1 MGTPKTNK
9 WLKRLKRWKTSQSP
23 WKAYL
28 LLFLMLVSIVSSV
41 RAGDLKN
48 NGAINNSG
56 TIKVKN
62 QAIGLPMINNGVYEF
77 FGGNQTIPGR
87 QFQDLSLTGSG
98 TKSTSGTDVTV
109 YGTLA
114 IALGITLATT
124 AGADVHL
131 NGTGTL
137 NEQGYLLGVVDKTV
151 TLAGASGSSNFGN
164 IGATISWTG
173 LAPGNTTVVRT
184 TGVASTSVDPLF
196 AGKQSI
202 KRYFDIAPTFS
213 SGLNGIL
220 EFKYADIELNGQDEN
235 TFSLWRSVDGGLNW
249 RKQGG
254 AVNASLNTVTKSG
267 ILNFSRWTVSDAA
280 NPLGPSF
287 IEGAAQNLTLVS
299 GNGQS
304 AAPSSVLPAP
314 FVAAVRDYYGNPI
327 PGIPVTFAIT
337 GTPGGAT
344 GQNLSVTN
352 ATTDVNG
359 RATTVLTLGNTAG
372 AYSVAATAAGLAG
385 SPIAFTA
392 TATGSP
398 PPPPP
403 PPPAATSIVMTA
415 GQGQTDTVSTQLD
428 NPFVVTVLSQSGTP
442 FAGTAVRF
450 AIAVTPAGASGT
462 VLSDTL
468 VTTNAAG
475 QAFTKLTLG
484 NKVGTYTVTV
494 SSGSLIG
501 SPITFTA
508 TAVAGRPVYL
518 SATSGNN
525 QTAPVRTTLPQAFVV
540 TVTDTFGNA
549 KQGVTVRFAMAS
561 MPVGAQGQTL
571 SDTSV
576 ITGANGQA
584 STRLTLGDSVGVY
597 GVTASSGSLLG
608 SPAAF
613 SATAIAST
621 AAASMVLTFGDGQR
635 GRVNTTLT
643 DPLVVTVINASGNP
657 VAGVP
662 VTFAIVD
669 TPAGA
674 AGQRLTALQALTDSL
689 GHATTSLTL
698 GSRPGVYRIA
708 ATSAGL
714 AGSPIMFT
722 ATAEVGAAAS
732 LVFVSGYNQIG
743 VAGTTLAQLF
753 VVTVLDGAGNAVPG
767 ATVIFA
773 VDSIPLGASGQFFNG
788 ASSVAVT
795 TNSLGVASVSFTL
808 GDRAGIY
815 RVTAVSS
822 GLSGSPIVFRATAT
836 IAGGAVS
843 IVYTAGDW
851 QSAPI
856 LTDLV
861 HPLIVTVLSA
871 SGSPIAGQP
880 VTFALDSIP
889 AGAIGQTVTPITV
902 ITDVLGQASTIVKL
916 GSKVGV
922 YKITASSGGLA
933 GSPIEFQV
941 SATVG
946 APRTLAYITGDNQIQ
961 PITSTLNSAFVVRVL
976 DVGENPVPGVAV
988 QFTLDSI
995 PTGATGQSLRV
1006 INSLT
1011 DADGRASALLALGNR
1026 VGIYVASAMSGGLAG
1041 SPIRFS
1047 ARATTGAP
1055 VAMFMTSGNEQTG
1068 FVSTELPAP
1077 FIVNILD
1084 ISGNP
1089 VPGVAV
1095 QFALDSVPS
1104 GARGQS
1110 LRIINS
1116 ATNELGQASVVL
1128 MLGDKVG
1135 RYTVTASS
1143 SGLLGSP
1150 TRFAATASI
1159 LVGDVNSDRE
1169 INIADLTSVIDHIL
1183 GKFTLTGNDSAKAD
1197 MNKDGRISVADV
1209 VAMQNLLL
1217 GVPQSGLSSS
1227 DEPDRALA
1235 SLLNLLQ
1242 STADSTLT
1250 VKGEFVLTDNGV
1262 RFSMMNL
1269 IPVKGVQLVVRFRSA
1284 TTIQRPDVIFP
1295 RAAVDSFYVGS
1306 SGRELRLL
1314 AYNPA
1319 NIPIAAGEG
1328 PLFRLP
1334 IKLASLD
1341 EIEAIQFIVS
1351 ARDST
1356 LPFDKALKASVE
1368 KRLPT
1373 PQEIPFAFILYQNY
1387 PNPFNSMT
1395 RIDYEVAD
1403 LQGRAADVL
1412 VQVYNLLG
1420 EKVKALASG
1429 RHASGRY
1436 SVTWDGTDSRGQ
1448 KVPSGTYYYR
1458 LISGDHASGKKMI
1471 LLK

>member
-1 MGTPKTNK
+1 M
-9 WLKRLKRWKTSQSP
+9 
-23 WKAYL
+23 
-28 LLFLMLVSIVSSV
+28 VSEV
-41 RAGDLKN
+41 RANGDLKN
-48 NGAINNSG
+48 NGGTINNTG
-56 TIKVKN
+56 KIRVKN
-62 QAIGLPMINNGVYEF
+62 QATGLPAVNGGLYEF
-77 FGGNQTIPGR
+77 FGANQQIPSMSY
-87 QFQDLSLTGSG
+87 QDLKFTGSDIKTMNPG
-98 TKSTSGTDVTV
+98 TAHVLGTFTIASGVTAQTPVGSQIDLSTSGTLD
-109 YGTLA
+109 
-114 IALGITLATT
+114 
-124 AGADVHL
+124 
-131 NGTGTL
+131 
-137 NEQGYLLGVVDKTV
+137 EQGYLLGTISKSV
-151 TLAGASGSSNFGN
+151 TLAGGSGSSAFGN

-202 KRYFDIAPTFS
+202 NRYFDVAPTFP
-213 SGLNGIL
+213 SGLNGTL
-220 EFKYADIELNGQDEN
+220 EFKYAEIELNGQNEN
-235 TFSLWRSVDGGLNW
+235 TFSLWRSVDGGSNW

-254 AVNASLNTVTKSG
+254 VVDAIQNTVTKSG

-287 IEGAAQNLTLVS
+287 IEGVAQNLTVVS
-299 GNGQS
+299 GNSQS

-337 GTPGGAT
+337 STPGGAT

-359 RATTVLTLGNTAG
+359 RATTVFTLGNTAG
-372 AYSVAATAAGLAG
+372 AYSVAATSAGLAG

-392 TATGSP
+392 TATGAPP

-403 PPPAATSIVMTA
+403 PPPAPVATSLVLTA
-415 GQGQTDTVSTQLD
+415 GQAQTDTVATQLD
-428 NPFVVTVLSQSGTP
+428 NPLLVTVLSQYGTP
-442 FAGTAVRF
+442 ISGAAVRF
-450 AIAVTPAGASGT
+450 AISGT
-462 VLSDTL
+462 PVGALGALLSDTL
-468 VTTNAAG
+468 VTTNALGRAS
-475 QAFTKLTLG
+475 TRLTLG
-484 NKVGTYTVTV
+484 TKAGTYAITAT
-494 SSGSLIG
+494 SSSLTG
-501 SPITFTA
+501 SPIAFTA
-508 TAVAGRPVYL
+508 TAVASRPVYL
-518 SATSGNN
+518 AATSGDN

-549 KQGVTVRFAMAS
+549 KQGVTVRFALAS
-561 MPVGAQGQTL
+561 MPVSAQGQTL

-597 GVTASSGSLLG
+597 RVIASSGSLLG

-621 AAASMVLTFGDGQR
+621 AAASMVLASGDGQR

-643 DPLVVTVINASGNP
+643 SPLVVTVINASGNP

-662 VTFAIVD
+662 ATFAIVD

-674 AGQRLTALQALTDSL
+674 SGQRLTALQALTDSL

-714 AGSPIMFT
+714 AGSPIVFT

-732 LVFVSGYNQIG
+732 LVFVSGNNQIG
-743 VAGTTLAQLF
+743 VAGTTLAQPF
-753 VVTVLDGAGNAVPG
+753 IVTVLDGAGNAVPG

-795 TNSLGVASVSFTL
+795 TDSLGVVSVSFTL
-808 GDRAGIY
+808 GDKAGIY

-822 GLSGSPIVFRATAT
+822 GLSGSPIVFRVTAT

-843 IVYTAGDW
+843 IVYTAGDR
-851 QSAPI
+851 QTAPI

-889 AGAIGQTVTPITV
+889 AGAIGQTITPITV
-902 ITDVLGQASTIVKL
+902 TTDALGQASTIVKL
-916 GSKVGV
+916 GSKVGA

-933 GSPIEFQV
+933 GSPIEFRV

-946 APRTLAYITGDNQIQ
+946 APRTLAYITGDNQVQ

-976 DVGENPVPGVAV
+976 DVGENPVPGVTV

-995 PTGATGQSLRV
+995 PTGATGQSLSV
-1006 INSLT
+1006 INSVT

-1047 ARATTGAP
+1047 ARTTTGAP

-1068 FVSTELPAP
+1068 FVSTELPLP
-1077 FIVNILD
+1077 FIVDILD
-1084 ISGNP
+1084 IGGNP
-1089 VPGVAV
+1089 VPGIAV

-1104 GARGQS
+1104 GASGQS
-1110 LRIINS
+1110 LRVINS
-1116 ATNELGQASVVL
+1116 VTNALGQASVVL
-1128 MLGDKVG
+1128 MLGDKMG

-1169 INIADLTSVIDHIL
+1169 INVADLTSVIDHIL

-1227 DEPDRALA
+1227 DQPDPVVG
-1235 SLLNLLQ
+1235 SLLSSVQ
-1242 STADSTLT
+1242 SIADSTSA
-1250 VKGEFVLTDNGV
+1250 VKGELLLTDNGL
-1262 RFSMMNL
+1262 RFTMMNL
-1269 IPVKGVQLVVRFRSA
+1269 IPVKGVQLVVRFKNPIS
-1284 TTIQRPDVIFP
+1284 IQRPDAIFS
-1295 RAAVDSFYVGS
+1295 RAAVDSFHLNS
-1306 SGRELRLL
+1306 TGRELRLV
-1314 AYNPA
+1314 AYKLS
-1319 NIPIAAGEG
+1319 NIPIAAGDG

-1356 LPFDKALKASVE
+1356 LPFDKALKAPVE

-1373 PQEIPFAFILYQNY
+1373 PQEIPVAFVLYQNY
-1387 PNPFNSMT
+1387 PNPFNSTT